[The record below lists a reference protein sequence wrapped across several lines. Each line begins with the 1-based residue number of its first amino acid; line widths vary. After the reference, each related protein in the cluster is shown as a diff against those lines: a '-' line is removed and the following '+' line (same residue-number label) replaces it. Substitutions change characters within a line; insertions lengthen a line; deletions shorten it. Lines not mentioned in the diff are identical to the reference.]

1 MLQATLH
8 GLSDVK
14 RYFSTACFVLIRV
27 FALALGLAAVTWG
40 VFVLPVLSAQSSIIH
55 VANRIIR
62 GDQFGSATLDGQI
75 PKVEELEASKYCNP
89 MGLRS
94 AAIIRLRLA
103 EEANNSGE
111 RRAAHTTINSLVDSI
126 DKSLSCSPD
135 DSFLW
140 LALFWAKS
148 LQADLGSDKFE
159 YLRLSYK
166 LGPNEGWIAVRRNRL
181 AFTIYAELP
190 PDLANSAIDEFTRL
204 LESDLYDAA
213 VEIFTGP
220 AWPVRDQI
228 LPHLLNV
235 SESRRRHFA
244 NILYWKDYDV
254 IVPGID
260 PPTQPH

>member
-1 MLQATLH
+1 VLQARLH
-8 GLSDVK
+8 GLTDVK
-14 RYFSTACFVLIRV
+14 RHFSTACFVLIRL
-27 FALALGLAAVTWG
+27 FPIALGLAAVTWG
-40 VFVLPVLSAQSSIIH
+40 VFVLPVFSAQSSIIH

-62 GDQFGSATLDGQI
+62 GEQFGSATLDSQI

-89 MGLRS
+89 TGLRS

-111 RRAAHTTINSLVDSI
+111 QQAAHTSIDLLVDSI
-126 DKSLSCSPD
+126 HKSLSCSPN

-140 LALFWAKS
+140 LALYWAKT
-148 LQADLGSDKFE
+148 LQGELTTDKFE
-159 YLRLSYK
+159 YLRLSYR

-181 AFTIYAELP
+181 AFTVYEELP
-190 PDLANSAIDEFTRL
+190 PDLANDAIDEFARL
-204 LESDLYDAA
+204 LQSDLYDAA